1 LPLCC
6 AQDNTILE
14 SPIKVKKFLEKHNIA
29 YEPGTPER
37 VLRGKAKARMKSIR
51 DEGISPEAKR
61 IKMTGGNSL
70 SVTALNEI
78 VLRIRGKNEDVEKHY
93 RVDLT
98 IEELPGEFTVL
109 KHESG
114 VLATCKGKIFN
125 GACQQCFMNTD
136 GIPTYSYRAKIADID
151 DDKVTTL
158 VTCAEGAGTTM
169 FKMRADEFHA
179 KTRAIQKDLM
189 EKVMCIP
196 MNAGVWIKYSKA
208 KDDMLIVMYGVGEKD
223 E

>member
-1 LPLCC
+1 MG
-6 AQDNTILE
+6 
-14 SPIKVKKFLEKHNIA
+14 FLEKHNIA

-37 VLRGKAKARMKSIR
+37 VLRDKAKARMKSIR

-151 DDKVTTL
+151 DEKVT
-158 VTCAEGAGTTM
+158 
-169 FKMRADEFHA
+169 
-179 KTRAIQKDLM
+179 
-189 EKVMCIP
+189 CIP

-223 E
+223 EGACVDPRRQAWRRTRRCDDSRGS